1 MQQQAAQLLVADSS
15 AGHWLVSDV
24 RPDRFISHLRIC
36 SGSQSISETVPVR
49 LGTTSSRSPRS
60 NEPNASSCRPISS
73 RRTSQNAFAAVRT
86 SSRLILPVSGILVT
100 LAPVTQ
106 LAHIAP
112 IQVLSAPPAAKVA
125 HRCQLASSCHVL
137 YLRHPCYVRA
147 RLAYAILTAWLGSC
161 TKLANKAFDV
171 TFPEVRGRTGP

>member
-1 MQQQAAQLLVADSS
+1 M
-15 AGHWLVSDV
+15 

-73 RRTSQNAFAAVRT
+73 PRTSQNTFVAIWT
-86 SSRLILPVSGILVT
+86 SSRLIFPVCGILVT

-106 LAHIAP
+106 PAHVAP
-112 IQVLSAPPAAKVA
+112 IQVLSAPPAAKSSPPVPIGVL
-125 HRCQLASSCHVL
+125 RPCICVILATLEPVL
-137 YLRHPCYVRA
+137 PMQYSPPGWVLARSLPTKPLMRHFQKYEA
-147 RLAYAILTAWLGSC
+147 ELGRN
-161 TKLANKAFDV
+161 A
-171 TFPEVRGRTGP
+171 

>member
-1 MQQQAAQLLVADSS
+1 M
-15 AGHWLVSDV
+15 

-73 RRTSQNAFAAVRT
+73 PRTSQNAFVAIWT
-86 SSRLILPVSGILVT
+86 SSRLIFPVCGILVT

-106 LAHIAP
+106 PAHVAP
-112 IQVLSAPPAAKVA
+112 IQVLSAPPAAK
-125 HRCQLASSCHVL
+125 SSPPVPIGVL
-137 YLRHPCYVRA
+137 KAMYLRHPCYLRT

-161 TKLANKAFDV
+161 TKHANKAFDA